1 MNNLFK
7 DIKIQDELL
16 FSGAPIL
23 IDKLNILIYQPKLIE
38 YAVCGGQEALQIFLR
53 IISLEPSLEDL
64 NNYPGIK
71 ELDIISIIISREKK
85 LNNVFYSFMN
95 LFFKDFNIKTDEKD
109 GHYILLFENK
119 EIKDMVIHINNLDF
133 LLISHYIKIIL
144 DINTDNKNGNK
155 DNFNP
160 DSDKARE
167 IKEKMKK
174 GENIRNRIRNK
185 NHSFLFNAI
194 STFAA
199 EQKMPVELVYNNFTL
214 FQFYTQYK
222 RMNAKLSYE
231 MGIKA
236 ILAGAKDVEI
246 PNWQEGI

>member
-7 DIKIQDELL
+7 NIIIQDELL

-23 IDKLNILIYQPKLIE
+23 IDKLEILIYQPKLIE
-38 YAVCGGQEALQIFLR
+38 YAICGGQEALQIFLR

-64 NNYPGIK
+64 KNYPGIK
-71 ELDIISIIISREKK
+71 ELDIISVIINKEEKLK
-85 LNNVFYSFMN
+85 KVFYSFMS
-95 LFFKDFNIKTDEKD
+95 LFFKDFDIKIIENN

-119 EIKDMVIHINNLDF
+119 EIKDMTIYIDNLDF
-133 LLISHYIKIIL
+133 LLITHYIKTIL
-144 DINTDNKNGNK
+144 DINTNSKNGEK
-155 DNFNP
+155 EDFNP

-194 STFAA
+194 SAFAA
-199 EQKMPVELVYNNFTL
+199 EQRMPVELVYNNFTL

-222 RMNAKLSYE
+222 RMNAKMSYE

-236 ILAGAKDVEI
+236 ILAGAKDVKI